1 MKLFKHLFTLVI
13 FVSLI
18 ACSSDDNT
26 PAYAL
31 NNTNLS
37 AGSYDIT
44 YLTSTATETINVN
57 GLDIITESTTDG
69 ETFQVTITFAENNTY
84 VADGQYVLNSLV
96 TVAGEFVSQS
106 TIIVDIDNEIG
117 TYDANNSTM
126 QLLLDQ
132 TLFDVTLFN
141 ANELRLSSSDAYTED
156 GIDYFETRE
165 IRLER

>member
-1 MKLFKHLFTLVI
+1 MRLFKQLFTLVI

-44 YLTSTATETINVN
+44 YLTTAATETINVN

-84 VADGQYVLNSLV
+84 ILDGQYVLNSLV

-126 QLLLDQ
+126 QLLLDE
-132 TLFDVTLFN
+132 TLYDVTLFN
-141 ANELRLSSSDAYTED
+141 ANELRLSSSNAYSDD
-156 GIDYFETRE
+156 GVDYFETSE
-165 IRLER
+165 IRMVR

>member
-1 MKLFKHLFTLVI
+1 MRLFKQLFTLVI

-44 YLTSTATETINVN
+44 YLTTAATETINVN

-84 VADGQYVLNSLV
+84 ILDGQYVLNSLV

-126 QLLLDQ
+126 QLFLDE
-132 TLFDVTLFN
+132 TLYDVTLFN
-141 ANELRLSSSDAYTED
+141 ANELRLSSSNAYSDD
-156 GIDYFETRE
+156 GVDYFETSE
-165 IRLER
+165 IRMVR

>member
-1 MKLFKHLFTLVI
+1 MRLFKKLFTLVI

-44 YLTSTATETINVN
+44 YLTTAATETINVN

-84 VADGQYVLNSLV
+84 ILDGQYVLNSLV

-126 QLLLDQ
+126 QLFLDEI
-132 TLFDVTLFN
+132 LYDVTLFN
-141 ANELRLSSSDAYTED
+141 ANELRLSSSNAYSED
-156 GIDYFETRE
+156 GVDYFETSE
-165 IRLER
+165 IRMVR